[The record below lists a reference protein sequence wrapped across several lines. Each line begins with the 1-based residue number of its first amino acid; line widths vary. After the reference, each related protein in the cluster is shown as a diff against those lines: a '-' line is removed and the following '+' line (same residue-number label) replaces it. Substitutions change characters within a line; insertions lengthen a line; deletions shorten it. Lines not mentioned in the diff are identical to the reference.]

1 MCEFTNNL
9 DELATIRSCL
19 TLAHEIAR
27 IVALNPGLDEISRV
41 RSERACRELLAVLYT
56 RLNAIDLPHEGLPPN
71 IKSDY

>member
-1 MCEFTNNL
+1 MNEL
-9 DELATIRSCL
+9 DTIRHSL

-41 RSERACRELLAVLYT
+41 RSEVSVRALLAVLYT
-56 RLNAIDLPHEGLPPN
+56 RLNAIEVPHESLPPN